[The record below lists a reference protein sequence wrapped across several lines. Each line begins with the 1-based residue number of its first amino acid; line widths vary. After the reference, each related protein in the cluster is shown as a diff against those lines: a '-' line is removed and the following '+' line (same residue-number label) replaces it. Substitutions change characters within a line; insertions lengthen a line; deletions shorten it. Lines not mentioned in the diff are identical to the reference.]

1 MLKKTFDSIRQD
13 VTDGLTQVAQ
23 RSVLAVQEL
32 INQPYTAYELGT
44 REYETFLNIK
54 NSQTEK
60 KEIVIESFKH
70 IHLIKSEKWFD
81 AYLQNPRQATKQV
94 IRFFRLPLQKET
106 EALNEF
112 SRLALILYELDIQSL
127 YNAGVVQLV
136 LNSARKEQGWS
147 SAHIA
152 VDVSIKAVLSVNSP
166 PTKRLD
172 YGDGDSLGRTPLHLA
187 VAQNK
192 REMFEHLLAI
202 GAKTTAQD
210 SEGCTIY
217 HYILRDPDEGYPWFQ
232 YLIDEAPIER
242 PDPAMNILN
251 NEGQNPLHKAT
262 IEGKDKF
269 FHGLLD
275 AGAQP
280 CVSSATDKVLSYD
293 DDEINACDE
302 KYGGTPLHWSRT
314 KEDIRLLTKK
324 GALVNAVSADKS
336 TPLHVMIKKQRTEA
350 AYELVLHSADV
361 NAVGENGNTP
371 LHFAVLSG
379 NLQLIKALILFGANY
394 QMKNDDKKT
403 PGLVALESK
412 ESSKEEILVAL
423 HEVGAMV
430 VEPESPIP
438 QKAKEK
444 EFLHP
449 SNINSSS
456 GDINHNNSYSLTVS
470 RSESCRSVK
479 SSVSAHE
486 APLRAK
492 SMDEIEDL
500 KEAKSSRHNL
510 RKNLRIL
517 SLDGGGIRGLVLT
530 QLLIAIEQE
539 AGRPIHT
546 LFDYLVGTSTG
557 GMAALGLM
565 QKYRATDIQR
575 FYLKLKD
582 DCFHGK
588 RPYHEAP
595 LESALQELYGQQKM
609 LDINEPRVLVT
620 SMLADRQPAELFW
633 FRNFIPAG
641 KVDNFLPKTTDGE
654 HKFEPTIE
662 HRNDEVWK
670 AARCTGAAPTFF
682 PAMGRFLDGGLAA
695 NNPTIDA
702 LVEIIREVN
711 EYNKTPE
718 SDDTGKESI
727 KIVVSLGTGNQ
738 PVVKSRATDRIW
750 PTNALEAYKS
760 LTATV
765 ELAKMFV
772 DTVCECDRWVVRRAQ
787 SFCDALGTAY
797 YRLNPQMSADI
808 QLDET
813 DNTKLFQLMWD
824 TRKYINKNKDY
835 IKEMVCQLL

>member
-1 MLKKTFDSIRQD
+1 
-13 VTDGLTQVAQ
+13 
-23 RSVLAVQEL
+23 
-32 INQPYTAYELGT
+32 
-44 REYETFLNIK
+44 
-54 NSQTEK
+54 
-60 KEIVIESFKH
+60 
-70 IHLIKSEKWFD
+70 
-81 AYLQNPRQATKQV
+81 
-94 IRFFRLPLQKET
+94 
-106 EALNEF
+106 
-112 SRLALILYELDIQSL
+112 
-127 YNAGVVQLV
+127 
-136 LNSARKEQGWS
+136 
-147 SAHIA
+147 
-152 VDVSIKAVLSVNSP
+152 
-166 PTKRLD
+166 
-172 YGDGDSLGRTPLHLA
+172 
-187 VAQNK
+187 
-192 REMFEHLLAI
+192 
-202 GAKTTAQD
+202 
-210 SEGCTIY
+210 
-217 HYILRDPDEGYPWFQ
+217 
-232 YLIDEAPIER
+232 
-242 PDPAMNILN
+242 
-251 NEGQNPLHKAT
+251 
-262 IEGKDKF
+262 
-269 FHGLLD
+269 
-275 AGAQP
+275 
-280 CVSSATDKVLSYD
+280 
-293 DDEINACDE
+293 
-302 KYGGTPLHWSRT
+302 
-314 KEDIRLLTKK
+314 
-324 GALVNAVSADKS
+324 
-336 TPLHVMIKKQRTEA
+336 MIKKQRTEA

-361 NAVGENGNTP
+361 NAVGEHGNTP
-371 LHFAVLSG
+371 LHFAVMAG

-394 QMKNDDKKT
+394 KMKNDEQKT

-449 SNINSSS
+449 SNITPAAN
-456 GDINHNNSYSLTVS
+456 DVNHNNSHGLTVS

-492 SMDEIEDL
+492 SMDEIDDL
-500 KEAKSSRHNL
+500 KEAKSSRLNL

-565 QKYRATDIQR
+565 QKYKATDIQR

-582 DCFHGK
+582 ECFHGK

-595 LESALQELYGQQKM
+595 LEAALQELYGQEKM

-633 FRNFIPAG
+633 FRNYIPSG
-641 KVDNFLPKTTDGE
+641 KVDNFQSKTTNGE
-654 HKFEPTIE
+654 HKFDPTIE

-702 LVEIIREVN
+702 LVEIIREVK
-711 EYNKTPE
+711 EYNETPE
-718 SDDTGKESI
+718 SEESGKESI

-824 TRKYINKNKDY
+824 TRKYINKNRDD
-835 IKEMVCQLL
+835 IKSMVSQLL